1 LGVLSLFQQLLPIAF
16 VEQAHKQVGGRH
28 HNRVYN
34 PLVVMWLLV
43 VQRLH
48 GGAPLETA
56 VMELLDLPTSFWPRP
71 CKRIREWQEQGKA
84 LSSYPGAYHQA
95 RQALPLS
102 VVQKSCDRIFE
113 ELMARTAGTGPEL
126 GTRAFVLD
134 GSSLRM
140 AYSPSMSQHFPPG
153 SNQHGENH
161 WPVMRVLVMHDLRT
175 GLAMR
180 PEWGPMNGPDA
191 VSEQYLLEKAIGR
204 LPAGSTV
211 IGDANFGVFSVAYAG
226 QQNGHPVLLRLTS
239 LRARRLAGAELQAGM
254 DVPVVWKPSRDD
266 RRSHPKLPA
275 DACVRGRL
283 MVRQVKPSNGAE
295 PFLLALFVTLPC
307 AESEILD
314 LYGQRW
320 NIETDLRTLKT
331 HLCLEQ
337 LTCSTPDMAA
347 KDIEMSMAA
356 YNLVRALICLASEQ
370 SGIPPRGYSFTKVQR
385 IVQAFT
391 PKLAAAADPQEAKR
405 IFDQMMYYVQQAK
418 LPNRRRKRPSYPR
431 AVWNKGAKYPPRHR

>member
-1 LGVLSLFQQLLPIAF
+1 LLPIAF
-16 VEQAHKQVGGRH
+16 VEQAHKQAGVRH
-28 HNRVYN
+28 HNCVYN

-43 VQRLH
+43 VQRLQ
-48 GGAPLETA
+48 GGAPLEAA
-56 VMELLDLPTSFWPRP
+56 VMELPGLPSSFWPRP
-71 CKRIREWQEQGKA
+71 CKRIRDWQEQSKP
-84 LSSYPGAYHQA
+84 LSSHPGAYHQA

-113 ELMARTAGTGPEL
+113 ELAARTADTSLEL
-126 GTRAFVLD
+126 GMRAFVLD
-134 GSSLRM
+134 GSSMRM
-140 AYSPSMSQHFPPG
+140 AHSPSMIEHFPPG

-180 PEWGPMNGPDA
+180 PEWGPFYGPDA
-191 VSEQYLLEKAIGR
+191 VSEQYLLEKAISR
-204 LPAGSTV
+204 LPAGATV

-226 QQNGHPVLLRLTS
+226 QQSDHPVLLRLTS
-239 LRARRLAGAELQAGM
+239 ARARHLAGEELQDGI
-254 DVPVVWKPSRDD
+254 DRPIVWKPSQDD
-266 RRSHPKLPA
+266 RRSHPDLPA
-275 DACVRGRL
+275 GACLRGRL
-283 MVRQVKPSNGAE
+283 IVRRVEPSNGAV
-295 PFLLALFVTLPC
+295 PFLLALFVTLPGT
-307 AESEILD
+307 ESEILN

-385 IVQAFT
+385 IVRIFT
-391 PKLAAAADPQEAKR
+391 PRLAAAADPQEAQR

-418 LPNRRRKRPSYPR
+418 LPKRRRRRPSYPR
-431 AVWNKGAKYPPRHR
+431 AVWNKGAKHPNRQR